1 MEIQLEGY
9 ALHLLAEGAAF
20 DPIARTLFVADLHL
34 GKTTVFR
41 SAGLALPDGPDATI
55 LAHLTRLIADTD
67 AQTLTI
73 LGDVFHARAPGIE
86 RTLAVWCAAHPHLRL
101 RIVPGNHDRRIPW
114 KEWLPGSEILAE
126 GDRVGPWCVAHH
138 PPRKADG
145 ITLCGHLHPGIA
157 IGKARERKLRVP
169 CFWLCHNAFVLPAFG
184 EFTGLHMIGREPR
197 DRVWI
202 GANGKV
208 VELPTRGA
216 RNSG

>member
-1 MEIQLEGY
+1 MEIEIEGHP
-9 ALHLLAEGAAF
+9 LFLLAEGAVF
-20 DPIARTLFVADLHL
+20 DSEMRALFVADLHL

-41 SAGLALPDGPDATI
+41 DAGLALPDGPDATI
-55 LAHLTRLIADTD
+55 LARLARLIADTD

-73 LGDVFHARAPGIE
+73 LGDVFHARASGIE
-86 RTLAVWCAAHPHLRL
+86 HQLAAWSTARPHLRI

-114 KEWLPGSEILAE
+114 KEWLPRAGILAE

-138 PPRKADG
+138 PPGKAEAT
-145 ITLCGHLHPGIA
+145 TLCGHLHPGIA

-169 CFWLCHNAFVLPAFG
+169 CFWLCRGALVLPAFG
-184 EFTGLHMIGREPR
+184 EFTGLHLIGREPA

-202 GANGKV
+202 AANGKV
-208 VELPTRGA
+208 VELPPRGA